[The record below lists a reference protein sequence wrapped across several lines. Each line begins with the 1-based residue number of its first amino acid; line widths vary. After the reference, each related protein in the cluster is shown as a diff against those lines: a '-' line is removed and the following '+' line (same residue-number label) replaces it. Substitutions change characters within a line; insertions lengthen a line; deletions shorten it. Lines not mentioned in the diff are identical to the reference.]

1 MEILKVAISYLFQ
14 ENFHQNAKAVI
25 VYAVALYIH
34 IISEELRGS
43 IDSLRLADSLIIIYM
58 HRIHILKFSYSI
70 LSDSYKTVQRTVWS
84 LTVHS

>member
-34 IISEELRGS
+34 IISEELRGAS
-43 IDSLRLADSLIIIYM
+43 IHYDLQIHSL
-58 HRIHILKFSYSI
+58 
-70 LSDSYKTVQRTVWS
+70 
-84 LTVHS
+84 